1 MKTILLIDFKVRAVV
16 GHTYLLNQNE
26 ELWKK
31 ELPDAVEKLLALGK
45 DPLADRGSMTNKGG

>member
-1 MKTILLIDFKVRAVV
+1 LNLKVRAVV

-31 ELPDAVEKLLALGK
+31 ELPDAVEKLLAQGK
-45 DPLADRGSMTNKGG
+45 DPLADRGSMGIKGG